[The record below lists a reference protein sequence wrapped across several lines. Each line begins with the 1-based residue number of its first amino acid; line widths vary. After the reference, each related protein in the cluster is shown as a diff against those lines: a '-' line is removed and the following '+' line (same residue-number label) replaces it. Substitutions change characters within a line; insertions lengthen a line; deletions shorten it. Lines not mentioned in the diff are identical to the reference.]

1 MNLKQKI
8 FIIIAACLMLL
19 LSCGPAKAGSVVS
32 FATQDFYPFSYKK
45 DGKIVGPG
53 AEIIRTTCKNIN
65 TDCTLC
71 IQPWRRSVAMAQK
84 GLTHAIFMV
93 GWNKERT
100 EWLTF
105 SPAIIK
111 TEYGF
116 FECSD
121 VPLTYTGPKSLIGKT
136 IGVYGP
142 SNTSH
147 QLEQLAK
154 EAGGHVRITLTPDA
168 LTQFK
173 RLSRCRVDA
182 VYSNREVG
190 QALIRE
196 IKAKNIKYNSQKKL
210 NYYIAF
216 PKKYVST
223 GFVKKFSRE
232 IKRMK
237 ESGELKKIL
246 DKYHMQMA
254 D

>member
-1 MNLKQKI
+1 
-8 FIIIAACLMLL
+8 MLI
-19 LSCGPAKAGSVVS
+19 LSCGPAKPGSVIS

-53 AEIIRTTCKNIN
+53 AEIIRTACKNIN

-71 IQPWRRSVAMAQK
+71 IQPWRRSIAMTQK
-84 GLTHAIFMV
+84 GLAHAIFMV

-100 EWLTF
+100 KWLTF
-105 SPAIIK
+105 SPAIMK

-116 FECSD
+116 FECSGI
-121 VPLTYTGPKSLIGKT
+121 PFTYIDPKSLIGKT

-147 QLEQLAK
+147 QLERLTK
-154 EAGGHVRITLTPDA
+154 EAGGHVSITLTPDA

-173 RLSRCRVDA
+173 KLSRFRIDA

-190 QALIRE
+190 QAIIRE
-196 IKAKNIKYNSQKKL
+196 LKAQNIKYSSSQKKL
-210 NYYIAF
+210 DYYIAF
-216 PKKYVST
+216 SKKHAPAK
-223 GFVKKFSRE
+223 FVKKFNRE
-232 IKRMK
+232 IERMK
-237 ESGELKKIL
+237 KSGELKKIL